1 MSRGRRAA
9 SQNEWHNCSL
19 LLYLEIIR
27 DRVAIACGVRK
38 RRQCMLRSVLAHR
51 CLNRAVHGLEHH
63 FVDVLGEVIFTA
75 LASCTMSNDRAVAI
89 AIRGRPEGLVAGSH
103 DKVCAKMIVTP
114 YVVIES

>member
-1 MSRGRRAA
+1 MVCNVRECRKCVLRG
-9 SQNEWHNCSL
+9 
-19 LLYLEIIR
+19 
-27 DRVAIACGVRK
+27 
-38 RRQCMLRSVLAHR
+38 VLTHR

-63 FVDVLGEVIFTA
+63 FVDVLREVILTA